1 VLAIL
6 WHGDYRIAHVESV
19 WPAVPLESERAT
31 TNGDREE
38 SSTSRK
44 DAGCPLR
51 LYLGFA
57 MSQTMP
63 SLLQPA
69 LGSMETARR
78 IAQRA
83 GHQVSGYS
91 RFLAQH
97 RVSPDAEFGRLPL
110 TDKASYIKQ
119 FPWQE
124 LVGEDLT
131 QTFHI
136 FSSSGSSGRAF
147 YWPQLRSSHCASE
160 ARLRQFLEST
170 LAIHQRPTLVVVG
183 LALGSWIG
191 GDLFSWLLKSVS
203 INTPYPFAVFS
214 PGNKHDDIIAI

>member
-1 VLAIL
+1 
-6 WHGDYRIAHVESV
+6 
-19 WPAVPLESERAT
+19 
-31 TNGDREE
+31 
-38 SSTSRK
+38 
-44 DAGCPLR
+44 
-51 LYLGFA
+51 
-57 MSQTMP
+57 
-63 SLLQPA
+63 
-69 LGSMETARR
+69 METARR

-83 GHQVSGYS
+83 AHQVPGYS

-124 LVGEDLT
+124 LVAEDLT

-136 FSSSGSSGRAF
+136 FSSSGSAGRAF
-147 YWPQLRSSHCASE
+147 CWPQLRSSHCASE

-191 GDLFSWLLKSVS
+191 GDLFSWLFKSVS

-214 PGNKHDDIIAI
+214 PGNKHDEIIAI